1 MTLALATRSLAH
13 LDLQDVDTTEED
25 NMFFVGSPA
34 MRAYLMQIPEF
45 QKADY
50 VEITP
55 LAGPARRFR
64 RWAGF
69 NWIFHPHIPNVATN
83 NETCFAFHRAAVGH
97 AVNTG
102 EMDVRAGYNEE
113 NAYYWARSSIF
124 MGSALL
130 QNSGVV
136 VVNHDGSKYT

>member
-1 MTLALATRSLAH
+1 
-13 LDLQDVDTTEED
+13 
-25 NMFFVGSPA
+25 
-34 MRAYLMQIPEF
+34 
-45 QKADY
+45 
-50 VEITP
+50 
-55 LAGPARRFR
+55 
-64 RWAGF
+64 
-69 NWIFHPHIPNVATN
+69 
-83 NETCFAFHRAAVGH
+83 VGH